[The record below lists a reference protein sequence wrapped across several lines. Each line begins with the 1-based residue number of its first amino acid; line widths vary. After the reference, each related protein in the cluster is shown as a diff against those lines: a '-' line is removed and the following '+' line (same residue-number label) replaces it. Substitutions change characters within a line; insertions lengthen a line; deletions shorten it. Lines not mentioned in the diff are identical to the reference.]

1 MDDRGRSGAA
11 SARVERLLTGPI
23 VPTLL
28 RLAAPMVLVLTVQ
41 AAINLVETHFIGTL
55 GTNSLAGA
63 ALVFPIIMLM
73 QMVASGG
80 LGGGIASAI
89 ARAIGAGQ
97 RHRAATLVGHGL
109 ILATLCGLAC
119 AGLGLAAGPTLY
131 RLLGGSG
138 PTLQAALDYSG
149 TIFAGMVLLWWS
161 NALAS
166 SLRGSGEMVATAAVI
181 LTAATVAIVLSPCLI
196 AGWGPF
202 PRLGVVGAGLAI
214 LIYYGLCSL
223 GFLAYLIRGRGGLA
237 FRWTGF
243 DRGQFRDILSVGGLS
258 TVMTLQSSLA
268 VIIVTGLAG
277 GYGNL
282 VLAGYG
288 IGARLDAL
296 LIPPIFGLG
305 AATVT
310 MVGINVGAG
319 QVHRAERIAWTGA
332 LIAAVVLETIGLF
345 VTASPRA
352 WLGLFSDDAAV
363 LKAGARYLHA
373 VAPFYGFLGIGTIL
387 HFAGIGAG
395 RPRGPLY
402 GISARFLFAAGGGLL
417 VVDVLDGTPHELVTM
432 VAAGLVAF
440 AMFNAGFVLNGS
452 LGRSHSEEVTRRLA
466 GPIARAAADRR
477 P

>member
-1 MDDRGRSGAA
+1 MSDRRRSGAA
-11 SARVERLLTGPI
+11 SARVERFLVGPI

-28 RLAAPMVLVLTVQ
+28 TLAAPMVLVLTVQ
-41 AAINLVETHFIGTL
+41 ASLNLVETHFIGTL
-55 GTNSLAGA
+55 GTDSLAGA

-89 ARAIGAGQ
+89 ARAVGAGLPD
-97 RHRAATLVGHGL
+97 RAAALIGHGL
-109 ILATLCGLAC
+109 ILATLCGLVSSL
-119 AGLGLAAGPTLY
+119 LGLILGPMLY
-131 RLLGGSG
+131 RLLGGTG
-138 PTLQAALDYSG
+138 ATLEAALRYSD
-149 TIFAGMVLLWWS
+149 TIFTGMLLLWWS

-166 SLRGSGEMVATAAVI
+166 SLRGSGEMFAAAVVI
-181 LTAATVAIVLSPCLI
+181 LTAATVAIALSPCLI
-196 AGWGPF
+196 QGWGPF

-214 LIYYGLCSL
+214 LTYYGLCTL
-223 GFLAYLIRGRGGLA
+223 GFLAYLLLGRGGAYLRRA
-237 FRWTGF
+237 GF
-243 DRGQFRDILSVGGLS
+243 DRRLFSDILSVGGLS

-296 LIPPIFGLG
+296 LVPPIFGLG

-319 QVHRAERIAWTGA
+319 QVLRAERIAWTGA
-332 LIAAVVLETIGLF
+332 LIAFAVLETIGLLATEF
-345 VTASPRA
+345 PYV
-352 WLGLFSDDAAV
+352 WLGLFSDDGAV

-402 GISARFLFAAGGGLL
+402 GISARFLIAAGGGAL
-417 VVDVLDGTPHELVTM
+417 VADVLHGSPHKLFVM

-440 AMFNAGFVLNGS
+440 AMINAGFVLNGS
-452 LGRSHSEEVTRRLA
+452 LGRRPDPGRRRSV
-466 GPIARAAADRR
+466 RAT
-477 P
+477 